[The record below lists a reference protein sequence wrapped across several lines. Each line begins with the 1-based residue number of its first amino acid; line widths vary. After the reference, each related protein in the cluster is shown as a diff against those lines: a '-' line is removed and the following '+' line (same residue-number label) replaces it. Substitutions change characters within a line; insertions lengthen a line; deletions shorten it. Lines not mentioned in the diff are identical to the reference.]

1 MKKNVIPIVFIVL
14 VGLLIQGCATGKF
27 IQTGNTYPPYKGPV
41 KVFTSTPQNIEYEE
55 IGWVSSSGGMIHEW
69 TDLIEAMQRKAAA
82 KGANAII
89 LIQSE
94 RPNSGMITY
103 NQQFGM
109 VGGYG
114 NQKSMTAIAIR
125 VKK

>member
-1 MKKNVIPIVFIVL
+1 MEGHSEKNVNSIVFIVL
-14 VGLLIQGCATGKF
+14 VRLLIQGCATGKF
-27 IQTGNTYPPYKGPV
+27 TQTGNTYLPYKGPV
-41 KVFTSTPQNIEYEE
+41 KVFTSTPQNIEYKE
-55 IGWVSSSGGMIHEW
+55 IGWISSSGGMINEW
-69 TDLIEAMQRKAAA
+69 TDLIEKVQRKAAV

-109 VGGYG
+109 VGGV
-114 NQKSMTAIAIR
+114 NEF
-125 VKK
+125 

>member
-1 MKKNVIPIVFIVL
+1 VFIIL
-14 VGLLIQGCATGKF
+14 AGFLIQGCATGKF
-27 IQTGNTYPPYKGPV
+27 TQTGDIYPPYNGPV
-41 KVFTSTPQNIEYEE
+41 KVFTSIPQGVDYEE

-69 TDLIEAMQRKAAA
+69 THLIEAMQKQAAA

-89 LIQSE
+89 ITQGE

-103 NQQFGM
+103 NQQYGM

-125 VKK
+125 IKK